1 MARATSTLMEPR
13 LPRLLIVADSPDALT
28 NLGGISLLER
38 WRRNVRQLGFRE
50 ATILS
55 NSVESFA
62 AHLSKASWLGA
73 DVSLKFRERS
83 GTEATIGDIQ
93 DCVSA
98 MDVSRGERLL
108 VLFADSYCDG
118 RLLRPLVEAQRDS
131 VLIDSNPGPVV
142 APLWKDCAQSFCAAL
157 LSSEWFSGKDRDRSL
172 RQELASDL
180 ATGRIAPIDPAE
192 QEAYVPDMRRSVRP
206 IFFPAPLPENR
217 PLAERLLR
225 DTTQKGVLDF
235 PALLHAPIEKW
246 IVSHLCRTSITPNQ
260 VTLAT
265 AVLGIGVTL
274 LYAFGYLWVGAL
286 LALVV
291 GIMDGVD
298 GKLARLK
305 VQTTKIGRGE
315 HALDYGIEMSWWAA
329 LAYHFHFSGQVR
341 YAYAIWLA
349 FVVFD
354 VLDRLAKWSVER
366 KLARSLDDVSRF
378 DRMVRYVSG
387 RRNIYTWL
395 FAFCLLIGQPA
406 FGFALLCGWGIASA
420 AVHILRAFQIRSSIL
435 PN

>member
-1 MARATSTLMEPR
+1 MEPR

-55 NSVESFA
+55 NSVESE
-62 AHLSKASWLGA
+62 ASWHGA
-73 DVSLKFRERS
+73 DVSLKFREHT
-83 GTEATIGDIQ
+83 GPQATIGDVRDWLMATNVPGQRRWLIVFGNFYC
-93 DCVSA
+93 DA
-98 MDVSRGERLL
+98 RLL
-108 VLFADSYCDG
+108 HALA
-118 RLLRPLVEAQRDS
+118 EAQRDS
-131 VLIDSNPGPVV
+131 VLVDSNPPPVI
-142 APLWKDCAQSFCAAL
+142 APLWKESVSCAAL
-157 LSSEWFSGKDRDRSL
+157 ISTQWVSEKNRDRSL
-172 RQELASDL
+172 REELASDL
-180 ATGRIAPIDPAE
+180 TGGRIAAIDAAR
-192 QEAYVPDMRRSVRP
+192 QEAYLPDMRRSVRP
-206 IFFPAPLPENR
+206 IFFPAPSPENR
-217 PLAERLLR
+217 PLAERVLR

-235 PALLHAPIEKW
+235 PALVHAPIEKW

-274 LYAFGYLWVGAL
+274 LYAFGYLWAGAL

-291 GIMDGVD
+291 GILDGVD

-305 VQTTKIGRGE
+305 AQTTKIGKGE

-329 LAYHFHFSGQVR
+329 LAYHFHFSSQVR

-349 FVVFD
+349 FFVFD

-366 KLARSLDDVSRF
+366 KLARSLDDVSPF
-378 DRMVRYVSG
+378 DRVVRYVSG

-395 FAFCLLIGQPA
+395 FALFLLIGQPA
-406 FGFALLCGWGIASA
+406 LSFVLLCGWGIASA
-420 AVHILRAFQIRSSIL
+420 MIHIFRAFQIRFRSKLGESESAD
-435 PN
+435 N

>member
-1 MARATSTLMEPR
+1 V
-13 LPRLLIVADSPDALT
+13 LL
-28 NLGGISLLER
+28 N
-38 WRRNVRQLGFRE
+38 
-50 ATILS
+50 
-55 NSVESFA
+55 
-62 AHLSKASWLGA
+62 
-73 DVSLKFRERS
+73 
-83 GTEATIGDIQ
+83 
-93 DCVSA
+93 
-98 MDVSRGERLL
+98 
-108 VLFADSYCDG
+108 
-118 RLLRPLVEAQRDS
+118 
-131 VLIDSNPGPVV
+131 
-142 APLWKDCAQSFCAAL
+142 
-157 LSSEWFSGKDRDRSL
+157 EWFSRKDRDRSL
-172 RQELASDL
+172 RQELAADL
-180 ATGRIAPIDPAE
+180 AAGRIAPIDAAE

-206 IFFPAPLPENR
+206 IFFPAPSPENR

-225 DTTQKGVLDF
+225 DATQKGVLDF

-246 IVSHLCRTSITPNQ
+246 LVSHLCRTSITPNQ

-305 VQTTKIGRGE
+305 VQTTKIGKGE
-315 HALDYGIEMSWWAA
+315 HALDYGIETSWWAA

-349 FVVFD
+349 FFVAD
-354 VLDRLAKWSVER
+354 VLDRLAKWLVER

-378 DRMVRYVSG
+378 DRVVRYVSG

-406 FGFALLCGWGIASA
+406 LGFVLLCGWGMASA
-420 AVHILRAFQIRSSIL
+420 AIHILRAFQIRSSI
-435 PN
+435 

>member
-1 MARATSTLMEPR
+1 MEPR
-13 LPRLLIVADSPDALT
+13 LPRLLIVADSPEALT

-55 NSVESFA
+55 GSVESMS
-62 AHLSKASWLGA
+62 AHLSRASWHGA
-73 DVSLKFRERS
+73 DVSLGFRKHS
-83 GTEATIGDIQ
+83 GTEATIGDIE
-93 DCVSA
+93 DCVTA
-98 MDVSRGERLL
+98 MSVPRGERLL
-108 VLFADSYCDG
+108 VLFADFYCDA
-118 RLLRPLVEAQRDS
+118 RLLRALAEAQRDS
-131 VLIDSNPGPVV
+131 VLIDSNPPPVI
-142 APLWKDCAQSFCAAL
+142 APLWRESVSCAAL
-157 LSSEWFSGKDRDRSL
+157 LSSEWFSGENRDRSL
-172 RQELASDL
+172 REELASDL
-180 ATGRIAPIDPAE
+180 TGGRIAAIDAAQ
-192 QEAYVPDMRRSVRP
+192 QEAYLPDMRRSVRP
-206 IFFPAPLPENR
+206 IFFPAPSPENR

-235 PALLHAPIEKW
+235 PALAHAPIEKW

-274 LYAFGYLWVGAL
+274 LYSFGYLLVGAL
-286 LALVV
+286 SALVV
-291 GIMDGVD
+291 GILDGVD

-305 VQTTKIGRGE
+305 VQTTKIGKGE
-315 HALDYGIEMSWWAA
+315 HALDYCIEMSWWAA
-329 LAYHFHFSGQVR
+329 LAYHFHLTGQVR

-349 FVVFD
+349 FFVFD

-378 DRMVRYVSG
+378 DRVVRYVSG

-395 FAFCLLIGQPA
+395 FAFCLLIGHPA
-406 FGFALLCGWGIASA
+406 LGFVLLSGWGMASA
-420 AVHILRAFQIRSSIL
+420 AIHILRAFQIRL
-435 PN
+435 RRNL